1 MENEK
6 EFLRS
11 HNIKP
16 SIQRIM
22 VLRFL
27 RMNPLHPTAEEVYQ
41 GLVNEIPTLSR
52 TTIYNTLNFFAEKGL
67 VKVLNLGHNETR
79 YDLNTDEHVHFKC
92 IKCGRIYDLYLSCNL
107 PQKGDVVD
115 GHIIVEREVLLRG
128 ICRICKGKKGGDD
141 EVQV

>member
-1 MENEK
+1 
-6 EFLRS
+6 
-11 HNIKP
+11 
-16 SIQRIM
+16 
-22 VLRFL
+22 
-27 RMNPLHPTAEEVYQ
+27 MNPFHPTAEEVYQ

-79 YDLNTDEHVHFKC
+79 YDLNTDQHVHFKC
-92 IKCGRIYDLYLSCNL
+92 IKCGRIYDLYLDCNL
-107 PQKGDVVD
+107 PENGDVID
-115 GHIIVEREVLLRG
+115 GHIIMEREVLLRG